1 MIKVKGIG
9 DTELSWNYETPP
21 KIFRKVG
28 SKTDADGNFAI
39 EVYKLK
45 SFNKITKEAI
55 YKKSKNEKVK
65 ALEPSG
71 MEFNFAAPK
80 KRSNHEE
87 EEF

>member
-9 DTELSWNYETPP
+9 DSELSWNYEKPP
-21 KIFRKVG
+21 KTFRKVA
-28 SKTDADGNFAI
+28 SKADADGNFAI

-55 YKKSKNEKVK
+55 YKKAKDEKVK
-65 ALEPSG
+65 ALEPLG
-71 MEFNFAAPK
+71 TGLGFAALK
-80 KRSNHEE
+80 QRNKHEE

>member
-21 KIFRKVG
+21 KTFRKVG
-28 SKTDADGNFAI
+28 SRIDADGNFVV

-45 SFNKITKEAI
+45 SFNKITKEAV
-55 YKKSKNEKVK
+55 YKKSKNEKAK
-65 ALEPSG
+65 ALEPSDIG
-71 MEFNFAAPK
+71 FNFAAPK
-80 KRSNHEE
+80 KRDNHEE